1 MKLVKNPYLSKWIV
15 VGKEKP
21 SEKAKEKLGLPD
33 DWVYHIML
41 NIKTGE
47 LKCDC
52 LGYIS
57 HKTCKHI
64 KKWKDILTQK
74 IQDVLHQEGKIEQ
87 G

>member
-15 VGKEKP
+15 IGEEKP
-21 SEKAKEKLGLPD
+21 SEKAKERLELPD

-64 KKWKDILTQK
+64 KKWKEILIQK
-74 IQDVLHQEGKIEQ
+74 INGILQK
-87 G
+87 